1 MIDILKLER
10 LKTKRTIVPKLIWV
24 IPLLVCIITT
34 LLFSTT
40 GYIIESV
47 INQWSFLWLNVFLAL
62 EIGLIDRS
70 EKLNTQYKMIISSP
84 INLSKFEFGRILHGI
99 LLALKASIVLII
111 LVIVSSTMIR
121 IRVSLINCIIAV
133 LGILTTSLWEV
144 PFYTW
149 LSRKTNIYITVIIA
163 FLGSFVGISIA
174 NLSWGKFFPYTWPAM
189 FPVSFTKMNIN
200 GTLLSLS
207 ANGEHYLLAL
217 IFSVVLLML
226 ASLGTI
232 WSFKKQVTYL

>member
-1 MIDILKLER
+1 MLDILRLER
-10 LKTKRTIVPKLIWV
+10 LKTKRTIVSKLIWA

-40 GYIIESV
+40 GYIVESE

-70 EKLNTQYKMIISSP
+70 EKINTQYKMIISSP

-99 LLALKASIVLII
+99 LLALKSSIVLII
-111 LVIVSSTMIR
+111 LIIVSAILIQTR
-121 IRVSLINCIIAV
+121 APLINCIIAV
-133 LGILTTSLWEV
+133 LGILIASLWEV

-149 LSRKTNIYITVIIA
+149 LSRKTNIYITLIIA
-163 FLGSFVGISIA
+163 FLGSFAGISVA
-174 NLSWGKFFPYTWPAM
+174 NSSWGKLFPYTWPAV

-200 GTLLSLS
+200 GTLLPLNSNS
-207 ANGEHYLLAL
+207 QHYLYTL
-217 IFSVVLLML
+217 IFSVILML
-226 ASLGTI
+226 LVSLGTT
-232 WSFKKQVTYL
+232 WSFKKQVAHL